1 MSKKQ
6 YDIFISYRR
15 SSYDIANLIATRLK
29 AEGYSVFF
37 DMEALRA
44 GKFNEQLYDV
54 IDNCTDFVS
63 VLPPEALDRCVN
75 EDDWV
80 RLEICRAIEKKKNIV
95 PVMLNGFTWPSP
107 MPKGMEELRNYQAL
121 TANSIEYFD
130 MAMERLQTRY
140 LLSKRHL
147 PVRKIMKVASIVVTA
162 LLAVVGILWGVFMML
177 SQDVCQKYATSL
189 TKDANHV
196 HLIAETN
203 SDLKKDW
210 EKFNLACSYERKPER
225 MAEMQ
230 QSMLDRLDVAEK
242 SLKQTWAVD
251 SVPMDI
257 SPYHSF
263 LLSLHGIN
271 AEEMAISPQ
280 FVTLYYKDYLE
291 QLEAMRRAAREPSTI
306 YLRYV
311 DALFEMFGHSINS
324 YYASLLCELSP
335 FPENSLTTFNEM
347 HKLWTHFPNNYE
359 MGKERSF
366 YEDIVNKESLLAQ
379 DALSRYASMLE
390 EQDAQLEDQQFK
402 LDSLETAMNEG
413 FGQLQM
419 QTDSAATA
427 MYQAM
432 AEAEITRIKQDNE
445 QELSMRREKVEA
457 KKKEVEASRAQLE
470 ELDKQYVQTYESLK
484 AKCTLE
490 EEDDQWYKWGK
501 IRRWGSFLAMVT
513 QSRQQLEAEGIRSA
527 SSVTPEMANA
537 EMSSLLSVYQ
547 TYHPESKDYVAAAK
561 QFYREVSKGKRT
573 YAGVIIFGF
582 KDDASHPYF
591 RKGDIV
597 TEYNGKPIKDY
608 DAFKAAFKADE
619 TGTVTFLR
627 LDGSSFDEIK
637 KPIEQTDIV
646 GFLDLTE

>member
-107 MPKGMEELRNYQAL
+107 MPEGMEELRNYQAL

-203 SDLKKDW
+203 FDLKKDW

-335 FPENSLTTFNEM
+335 FPANSLTTFNEM
-347 HKLWTHFPNNYE
+347 HQLWTHFPNNYE

-379 DALSRYASMLE
+379 NALSRYESLLE
-390 EQDAQLEDQQFK
+390 EKDAQLEDLQIKQ
-402 LDSLETAMNEG
+402 DSLETAIGERLSG
-413 FGQLQM
+413 IKGQQ
-419 QTDSAATA
+419 DSAALA
-427 MYQAM
+427 MFHAM
-432 AEAEITRIKQDNE
+432 SEVAQIQKENE
-445 QELSMRREKVEA
+445 QELAMRREKVEA
-457 KKKEVEASRAQLE
+457 KRKMAEASKAELA

-490 EEDDQWYKWGK
+490 EDDDQWYKWGK

-582 KDDASHPYF
+582 KDDAAHPYF

-608 DAFKAAFKADE
+608 DAFKAAFKVDE

-627 LDGSSFDEIK
+627 LDGSSFDEVK
-637 KPIEQTDIV
+637 KPIEQTDII